1 LFGERH
7 CQSGSYYSQPG
18 CGFKKE
24 IGIKKEFN
32 RHIFM
37 IILVLNCGS
46 SSIKYQ
52 LFEMGDSTTVIAKGM
67 VERIGFTDAVISH
80 KPTGKDKYKHITPI
94 MDHTTGINL
103 IMAAL
108 VDAGHGVIGKTEE
121 IAAVGHRIVQGGEKY
136 KESVLITKE
145 VIRDIEACVELAPLH
160 NPANLK
166 GIISVDSLLPGLPQI
181 AVFDTSF
188 HQSMPSHAYMY
199 AIPREYYEKYGI
211 RKYGY
216 HGTSHKYVFKRTSEI
231 LNRDTRDM
239 KVVSCHL
246 GNGASVTA
254 IEHGRSLDTS
264 MGFTPVDGLIMGTRT
279 GDIDPGVLL
288 FLADKEHLSLKGISN
303 MINKRSGMVGISEIS
318 SDMRDLELAYY
329 EGNERANLALTMYA
343 YRVKKFIGAYAAIMN
358 GLDCVIFTGGIGEN
372 DFNIRRM
379 ICQNMEYIGLDFD
392 EPENHGIKGEDKII
406 SKPDSKVTALV
417 VKTNEELV
425 IAQDTFKILE
435 KCC

>member
-1 LFGERH
+1 
-7 CQSGSYYSQPG
+7 
-18 CGFKKE
+18 
-24 IGIKKEFN
+24 
-32 RHIFM
+32 M

-52 LFEMGDSTTVIAKGM
+52 LFKMGEQPEVIAKGM
-67 VERIGFTDAVISH
+67 VERIGFTDAVISI
-80 KPTGKDKYKHITPI
+80 KPAGKEKKKETKAI
-94 MDHTTGINL
+94 MDHTVGINL
-103 IMAAL
+103 IMELL
-108 VDAGHGVIGKTEE
+108 VDKENGVIGAANE
-121 IAAVGHRIVQGGEKY
+121 ITAVGHRVVQGGEKY
-136 KESVLITKE
+136 KESVLISKE
-145 VIRDIEACVELAPLH
+145 VIKDVEACIDLAPLH

-166 GIISVDSLLPGLPQI
+166 GIISVDNLIPGIPQV

-188 HQSMPSHAYMY
+188 HQSMPPHAYMY

-216 HGTSHKYVFKRTSEI
+216 HGTSHKYVYKRTSEI

-239 KVVSCHL
+239 KVISCHL

-288 FLADKEHLSLKGISN
+288 YLADKEHLSLKGVSN
-303 MINKRSGMVGISEIS
+303 LINKNSGMVGISEIS

-358 GLDCVIFTGGIGEN
+358 GLDLVIFTGGIGEN

-379 ICQNMEYIGLDFD
+379 ILQNMDYVGLDFD
-392 EPENHGIKGEDKII
+392 EPENHGVKGEDKII
-406 SKPDSKVTALV
+406 SKPDSRVTAMV
-417 VKTNEELV
+417 IKTNEELV
-425 IAQDTFKILE
+425 IASDTYKILE

>member
-1 LFGERH
+1 
-7 CQSGSYYSQPG
+7 
-18 CGFKKE
+18 
-24 IGIKKEFN
+24 
-32 RHIFM
+32 M

-52 LFEMGDSTTVIAKGM
+52 LFEMGEKAEVIAKGL
-67 VERIGFTDAVISH
+67 VERIGITDAVISH
-80 KPTGKDKYKHITPI
+80 IPTGKDKYKNISPI

-103 IMAAL
+103 IMKAL
-108 VDAGHGVIGKTEE
+108 VDKEYGVIKKIED
-121 IAAVGHRIVQGGEKY
+121 IAAVGHRVVQGGEKY

-145 VIRDIEACVELAPLH
+145 VIQDIESVIDLAPLH

-166 GIISVDSLLPGLPQI
+166 GIISVDTVLPGIPQI

-188 HQSMPSHAYMY
+188 HQSMPPHAFMY
-199 AIPREYYEKYGI
+199 AIPREYYEKYGV
-211 RKYGY
+211 RKYGF
-216 HGTSHKYVFKRTSEI
+216 HGTSHKYVYKKASEI
-231 LNRDTRDM
+231 MGKDTREM

-246 GNGASVTA
+246 GNGASVSA

-303 MINKRSGMVGISEIS
+303 MINKRSGMMGISEIS

-379 ICQNMEYIGLDFD
+379 IIQNMEYLGVDFD
-392 EPENHGIKGEDKII
+392 EPANHGVKGEDKII
-406 SKPDSKVTALV
+406 SKPDSKVKVLV
-417 VKTNEELV
+417 VRTNEELV
-425 IAQDTFKILE
+425 IASDTYKILE
-435 KCC
+435 KCF

>member
-1 LFGERH
+1 
-7 CQSGSYYSQPG
+7 
-18 CGFKKE
+18 
-24 IGIKKEFN
+24 
-32 RHIFM
+32 M

-52 LFEMGDSTTVIAKGM
+52 LFNMDNNEEVIAKGI

-80 KPTGKDKYKHITPI
+80 KPSGKAKHKQVLPI

-103 IMAAL
+103 VMTAL
-108 VDAGHGVIGKTEE
+108 VDKEHGVLKSVEE
-121 IAAVGHRIVQGGEKY
+121 IVAVGHRVVQGGEKY
-136 KESVLITKE
+136 KESVLINKE
-145 VIRDIEACVELAPLH
+145 VIQDIEACVDLAPLH

-166 GIISVDSLLPGLPQI
+166 GIISIDTLLPGIPQI

-188 HQSMPSHAYMY
+188 HQSMPPHAYMY
-199 AIPREYYEKYGI
+199 AVPREYYEKYGV

-216 HGTSHKYVFKRTSEI
+216 HGTSHKFVFKKTSKI
-231 LNRDTRDM
+231 LGKDTREM

-303 MINKRSGMVGISEIS
+303 MINKRSGMMGISEIS

-343 YRVKKFIGAYAAIMN
+343 YRVKKFIGAYATIMN

-379 ICQNMEYIGLDFD
+379 ILQNMEFLGLDFD
-392 EPENHGIKGEDKII
+392 ETENHGVKGEDKII
-406 SKPDSKVTALV
+406 SKPDSRVTAIV
-417 VKTNEELV
+417 VRTNEELV
-425 IAQDTFKILE
+425 IATDTYKILE

>member
-1 LFGERH
+1 
-7 CQSGSYYSQPG
+7 
-18 CGFKKE
+18 
-24 IGIKKEFN
+24 
-32 RHIFM
+32 M

-52 LFEMGDSTTVIAKGM
+52 LFNMDNNEEVIAKGI
-67 VERIGFTDAVISH
+67 VERIGFTDAVITH
-80 KPTGKDKYKHITPI
+80 KPSGKAKQKQILPI

-103 IMAAL
+103 VMAAL
-108 VDAGHGVIGKTEE
+108 VDKEHGVLKSVEE
-121 IAAVGHRIVQGGEKY
+121 IVAVGHRVVQGGEKY
-136 KESVLITKE
+136 LESVLITKE
-145 VIRDIEACVELAPLH
+145 VIQDIEACIDLAPLH

-166 GIISVDSLLPGLPQI
+166 GIISIDTLLPGIPQI

-188 HQSMPSHAYMY
+188 HQSMPPHAYMY
-199 AIPREYYEKYGI
+199 AVPREYYEKYGV

-216 HGTSHKYVFKRTSEI
+216 HGTSHKFVFKQTSQI
-231 LNRDTRDM
+231 LGKDTRHM

-254 IEHGRSLDTS
+254 IEHGKSLDTS

-288 FLADKEHLSLKGISN
+288 FLADKEHLSLKGLSN
-303 MINKRSGMVGISEIS
+303 MINKRSGMMGISEIS

-379 ICQNMEYIGLDFD
+379 ILQNMEYLGLDFD
-392 EPENHGIKGEDKII
+392 ETENHGVKGEDKII
-406 SKPDSKVTALV
+406 SKPDSRVTAIV

-425 IAQDTFKILE
+425 IATDTYKILE

>member
-1 LFGERH
+1 
-7 CQSGSYYSQPG
+7 
-18 CGFKKE
+18 
-24 IGIKKEFN
+24 
-32 RHIFM
+32 M

-52 LFEMGDSTTVIAKGM
+52 LFEMGDRTAVIAKGM

-103 IMAAL
+103 LMAAL
-108 VDAGHGVIGKTEE
+108 VDAEHGVISKIED

-145 VIRDIEACVELAPLH
+145 VIRDIEACIELAPLH

-166 GIISVDSLLPGLPQI
+166 GIISVDTLLPGLPQI

-188 HQSMPSHAYMY
+188 HQSMPPHAYMY

-231 LNRDTRDM
+231 LGRDTRDM

-264 MGFTPVDGLIMGTRT
+264 MGFTPGDGLIMGTRT

-379 ICQNMEYIGLDFD
+379 ICQNMEYLGLDFD
-392 EPENHGIKGEDKII
+392 EPLNHGIKGEDKII
-406 SKPDSKVTALV
+406 TKIDSRVTALV

-425 IAQDTFKILE
+425 IARDTFKILE

>member
-1 LFGERH
+1 
-7 CQSGSYYSQPG
+7 
-18 CGFKKE
+18 
-24 IGIKKEFN
+24 
-32 RHIFM
+32 M
-37 IILVLNCGS
+37 VILVLNCGS

-52 LFEMGDSTTVIAKGM
+52 LFEMGDSTTVIAKGI

-80 KPTGKDKYKHITPI
+80 KPTGKDKYKNITPI

-103 IMAAL
+103 LMAAL
-108 VDAGHGVIGKTEE
+108 VDTEHGVISKIEE

-145 VIRDIEACVELAPLH
+145 VIRDIEACVDLAPLH

-166 GIISVDSLLPGLPQI
+166 GIISVDTLIPGLPQI

-188 HQSMPSHAYMY
+188 HQSMPAHAFMY

-254 IEHGRSLDTS
+254 IKHGRSLDTS

-329 EGNERANLALTMYA
+329 EGNERANLALTIALTMYA

-379 ICQNMEYIGLDFD
+379 ICQNMEFLGLDFD
-392 EPENHGIKGEDKII
+392 ETENHGIKGEDKII
-406 SKPDSKVTALV
+406 TKPDSRVTALV

-425 IAQDTFKILE
+425 IARDTFKILE

>member
-1 LFGERH
+1 
-7 CQSGSYYSQPG
+7 
-18 CGFKKE
+18 
-24 IGIKKEFN
+24 
-32 RHIFM
+32 M

-52 LFEMGDSTTVIAKGM
+52 LFNMDNKEEVIARGM

-80 KPTGKDKYKHITPI
+80 KPKGKAKHKQILPI

-103 IMAAL
+103 VMAAL
-108 VDAGHGVIGKTEE
+108 VDKEHGVLKNVEE
-121 IAAVGHRIVQGGEKY
+121 IAAVGHRVVQGGEKY
-136 KESVLITKE
+136 QESVLITKE
-145 VIRDIEACVELAPLH
+145 VIQDIEACIDLAPLH

-166 GIISVDSLLPGLPQI
+166 GIISIDVMLPGIPQI

-188 HQSMPSHAYMY
+188 HQSMPPHAYMY
-199 AIPREYYEKYGI
+199 AIPREYYEKYGV

-216 HGTSHKYVFKRTSEI
+216 HGTSHKFVFKMTSKI
-231 LNRDTRDM
+231 LGKDTRDM

-303 MINKRSGMVGISEIS
+303 MINQRSGMMGISEIS

-379 ICQNMEYIGLDFD
+379 ILQNMEYLGLDFD
-392 EPENHGIKGEDKII
+392 ETENHGVKGEDKII
-406 SKPDSKVTALV
+406 SKSDSKVTAIV
-417 VKTNEELV
+417 VKTNEEHV
-425 IAQDTFKILE
+425 IATDTYRILE

>member
-1 LFGERH
+1 
-7 CQSGSYYSQPG
+7 
-18 CGFKKE
+18 
-24 IGIKKEFN
+24 
-32 RHIFM
+32 M

-52 LFEMGDSTTVIAKGM
+52 LFKMGEKAEVIAKGM

-80 KPTGKDKYKHITPI
+80 IPTGKDKFKNITPI

-103 IMAAL
+103 IVDAL
-108 VDAGHGVIGKTEE
+108 VSKDHGVIKKIEE
-121 IAAVGHRIVQGGEKY
+121 VSAVGHRVVQGGEKY
-136 KESVLITKE
+136 MESVLITKE
-145 VIRDIEACVELAPLH
+145 VIQDIEACIDLAPLH

-166 GIISVDSLLPGLPQI
+166 GIISIESLIHGIPQI

-188 HQSMPSHAYMY
+188 HQSMPPHAYMY
-199 AIPREYYEKYGI
+199 AIPREYYEKYGV
-211 RKYGY
+211 RKYGF
-216 HGTSHKYVFKRTSEI
+216 HGTSHKYVYKKASEI
-231 LNRDTRDM
+231 LGKDTREM

-254 IEHGRSLDTS
+254 IEHGRSMDTS

-288 FLADKEHLSLKGISN
+288 YLADKEHLSLKGISN
-303 MINKRSGMVGISEIS
+303 MINKRSGMMGISEIS

-329 EGNERANLALTMYA
+329 EGNERANLALTMFA

-379 ICQNMEYIGLDFD
+379 IAQNMDYLGLDFD
-392 EPENHGIKGEDKII
+392 ETQNHGVKGEDKVI

-425 IAQDTFKILE
+425 IASDTYKILE
-435 KCC
+435 KCF

>member
-1 LFGERH
+1 
-7 CQSGSYYSQPG
+7 
-18 CGFKKE
+18 
-24 IGIKKEFN
+24 
-32 RHIFM
+32 M

-52 LFEMGDSTTVIAKGM
+52 LFDMGEKAIVIAKGI

-80 KPTGKDKYKHITPI
+80 KPTGKDKYKNITPI

-108 VDAGHGVIGKTEE
+108 VDVDHGMIGSIDE
-121 IAAVGHRIVQGGEKY
+121 ISAVGHRVVQGGEKY

-145 VIRDIEACVELAPLH
+145 VIRDIEICVDLAPLH

-166 GIISVDSLLPGLPQI
+166 GIISVDSLLPGLPQV
-181 AVFDTSF
+181 AAFDTSF

-199 AIPREYYEKYGI
+199 AIPREYYEKYGV

-231 LNRDTRDM
+231 LGRDTREM

-254 IEHGRSLDTS
+254 IEHGRSMDTS

-379 ICQNMEYIGLDFD
+379 ICQNMEYLGLDFD

-406 SKPDSKVTALV
+406 TKQDSKVTALV
-417 VKTNEELV
+417 VKTNEEMV
-425 IAQDTFKILE
+425 IATDTYKILE

>member
-1 LFGERH
+1 
-7 CQSGSYYSQPG
+7 
-18 CGFKKE
+18 
-24 IGIKKEFN
+24 
-32 RHIFM
+32 M

-46 SSIKYQ
+46 SSIKYT
-52 LFEMGDSTTVIAKGM
+52 LYEMGESAKVIATGL
-67 VERIGFTDAVISH
+67 VERIGYTDAVISH
-80 KPTGKDKYKHITPI
+80 IPVGKDKYKHITPI
-94 MDHTTGINL
+94 MDHTVGINL
-103 IMAAL
+103 IMGAL
-108 VDAGHGVIGKTEE
+108 VHKDHGVIKDIGE
-121 IAAVGHRIVQGGEKY
+121 IAAVGHRVVQGGEKY
-136 KESVLITKE
+136 TESVLITKE
-145 VIRDIEACVELAPLH
+145 VIQDIEACIELAPLH

-166 GIISVDSLLPGLPQI
+166 GIISVDTLMPGIPQV

-188 HQSMPSHAYMY
+188 HQTMPPHAYMY

-216 HGTSHKYVFKRTSEI
+216 HGTSHKYVFKQASKI
-231 LNRDTRDM
+231 LGRDTREM

-254 IEHGRSLDTS
+254 IEHGKSMDTS

-303 MINKRSGMVGISEIS
+303 MINKRSGIMGISEIS

-343 YRVKKFIGAYAAIMN
+343 YRVKKFIGAYVAIMN

-379 ICQNMEYIGLDFD
+379 ICQNMEYLGLEFD
-392 EPENHGIKGEDKII
+392 EPGNHGVKGEDKVI
-406 SKPDSKVTALV
+406 SKPDSRVKVLV

-425 IAQDTFKILE
+425 IATDTYKILE

>member
-1 LFGERH
+1 
-7 CQSGSYYSQPG
+7 
-18 CGFKKE
+18 
-24 IGIKKEFN
+24 
-32 RHIFM
+32 M

-52 LFEMGDSTTVIAKGM
+52 LFDMGTAPVVIARGL

-80 KPTGKDKYKHITPI
+80 KSEGKEKYKLITPI
-94 MDHTTGINL
+94 MDHTVGINL
-103 IMAAL
+103 IMGAL
-108 VDAGHGVIGKTEE
+108 VHEEYGVIKHIDE
-121 IAAVGHRIVQGGEKY
+121 IAAVGHRVVQGGEKY
-136 KESVLITKE
+136 KESVLINKE
-145 VIRDIEACVELAPLH
+145 VIQDIEACIELAPLH

-166 GIISVDSLLPGLPQI
+166 GIISVDNLIPGLPQV

-188 HQSMPSHAYMY
+188 HQSMPPHAYMY

-216 HGTSHKYVFKRTSEI
+216 HGTSHKYVFKQASKI
-231 LNRDTRDM
+231 LGKDTREM

-254 IEHGRSLDTS
+254 IEHGRSMDTS

-303 MINKRSGMVGISEIS
+303 MINKRSGMMGISEIS

-329 EGNERANLALTMYA
+329 EGNERASLALTMYA
-343 YRVKKFIGAYAAIMN
+343 YRVKKFIGAYATIMN

-379 ICQNMEYIGLDFD
+379 ICQNMEFLGLDFD
-392 EPENHGIKGEDKII
+392 EIANHGVKGEDKVI
-406 SKPDSKVTALV
+406 SKPDSRVKALV

-425 IAQDTFKILE
+425 IATDTFKILE
-435 KCC
+435 KCL

>member
-1 LFGERH
+1 
-7 CQSGSYYSQPG
+7 
-18 CGFKKE
+18 
-24 IGIKKEFN
+24 
-32 RHIFM
+32 M

-52 LFEMGDSTTVIAKGM
+52 LFEMGDSTIVVAKGI
-67 VERIGFTDAVISH
+67 VERIGFTDAIISH
-80 KPTGKDKYKHITPI
+80 KPTGKDKYKNITPI

-108 VDAGHGVIGKTEE
+108 VNAEHGVIGNIEE
-121 IAAVGHRIVQGGEKY
+121 IVAVGHRIVQGGEKY
-136 KESVLITKE
+136 QESVLITKE
-145 VIRDIEACVELAPLH
+145 VIRDIEACIDLAPLH

-166 GIISVDSLLPGLPQI
+166 GIISIDTLLPGLPQI

-188 HQSMPSHAYMY
+188 HQSMPPHAYMY

-231 LNRDTRDM
+231 VHRDTREM

-379 ICQNMEYIGLDFD
+379 ICQNMEYLGLDFD
-392 EPENHGIKGEDKII
+392 ETENHGVKGEDKII
-406 SKPDSKVTALV
+406 TKPESKVTALV

-425 IAQDTFKILE
+425 IARDTFKIVE

>member
-1 LFGERH
+1 
-7 CQSGSYYSQPG
+7 
-18 CGFKKE
+18 
-24 IGIKKEFN
+24 
-32 RHIFM
+32 M

-52 LFEMGDSTTVIAKGM
+52 LFNMDNNEEVIAKGI

-80 KPTGKDKYKHITPI
+80 KPSGKAKHKQVLPI

-108 VDAGHGVIGKTEE
+108 VDKEHGVLKSVEE
-121 IAAVGHRIVQGGEKY
+121 IIAVGHRVVQGGEKY
-136 KESVLITKE
+136 KESVLINKE
-145 VIRDIEACVELAPLH
+145 VIQDIEACVDLAPLH

-166 GIISVDSLLPGLPQI
+166 GIISIENLLPGIPQI

-188 HQSMPSHAYMY
+188 HQSMPPHAFMY
-199 AIPREYYEKYGI
+199 AVPREYYEKYGV

-216 HGTSHKYVFKRTSEI
+216 HGTSHKYVFKKTSKI
-231 LNRDTRDM
+231 LGKDTREM

-303 MINKRSGMVGISEIS
+303 MINKRSGMMGISEIS
-318 SDMRDLELAYY
+318 SE
-329 EGNERANLALTMYA
+329 
-343 YRVKKFIGAYAAIMN
+343 V
-358 GLDCVIFTGGIGEN
+358 
-372 DFNIRRM
+372 
-379 ICQNMEYIGLDFD
+379 IGL
-392 EPENHGIKGEDKII
+392 
-406 SKPDSKVTALV
+406 VWV
-417 VKTNEELV
+417 
-425 IAQDTFKILE
+425 
-435 KCC
+435 

>member
-1 LFGERH
+1 
-7 CQSGSYYSQPG
+7 
-18 CGFKKE
+18 
-24 IGIKKEFN
+24 
-32 RHIFM
+32 M

-52 LFEMGDSTTVIAKGM
+52 VFKMGKEANVIARGM
-67 VERIGFTDAVISH
+67 VERIGFTDAVINH
-80 KPTGKDKYKHITPI
+80 QPEGKEDYKNVTPI
-94 MDHTTGINL
+94 MDHTVGINL
-103 IMAAL
+103 IMDAL
-108 VDAGHGVIGKTEE
+108 THKEHGVIKKIED
-121 IAAVGHRIVQGGEKY
+121 IAAVGHRVVQGGEKY

-145 VIRDIEACVELAPLH
+145 VIQDIERCIELAPLH

-166 GIISVDSLLPGLPQI
+166 GILSVDNLIPGLPQT

-188 HQSMPSHAYMY
+188 HQSMPPHAYMY

-216 HGTSHKYVFKRTSEI
+216 HGTSHKYVVKRASE
-231 LNRDTRDM
+231 LLGKDTREM

-254 IEHGRSLDTS
+254 VEHGKSQDTS
-264 MGFTPVDGLIMGTRT
+264 MGFTPVDGLIMGTRS

-288 FLADKEHLSLKGISN
+288 YLADKEHLSLKGISN
-303 MINKRSGMVGISEIS
+303 LINKRSGIIGISEIS

-343 YRVKKFIGAYAAIMN
+343 YRVKKFIGAYTAIMN
-358 GLDCVIFTGGIGEN
+358 GLDCFIFTGGIGEN

-379 ICQNMEYIGLDFD
+379 ICQHMDYLGLNFD
-392 EPENHGIKGEDKII
+392 EVANHGVKGEDKII
-406 SKPDSKVTALV
+406 SKPESRVTALV
-417 VKTNEELV
+417 VKTNEELI
-425 IAQDTFKILE
+425 IATDTYKILK
-435 KCC
+435 KCL

>member
-1 LFGERH
+1 
-7 CQSGSYYSQPG
+7 
-18 CGFKKE
+18 
-24 IGIKKEFN
+24 
-32 RHIFM
+32 M

-52 LFEMGDSTTVIAKGM
+52 LFEMSEKAVVIAKGL
-67 VERIGFTDAVISH
+67 VERIGFTDAIISH
-80 KPTGKDKYKHITPI
+80 IPTGKDRYKNITPI

-103 IMAAL
+103 IMKAL
-108 VDAGHGVIGKTEE
+108 VNEEHGVIKKIEE
-121 IAAVGHRIVQGGEKY
+121 IAAVGHRVVQGGEKY
-136 KESVLITKE
+136 IESVLITKE
-145 VIRDIEACVELAPLH
+145 VIHDIEAVIDLAPLH

-166 GIISVDSLLPGLPQI
+166 GIISVDSILPGIPQI
-181 AVFDTSF
+181 ATFDTSF
-188 HQSMPSHAYMY
+188 HQSMPPHAYMY
-199 AIPREYYEKYGI
+199 AIPREYYEKYGV

-216 HGTSHKYVFKRTSEI
+216 HGTSHKYVYKRASEI
-231 LNRDTRDM
+231 MGRDTREM

-254 IEHGRSLDTS
+254 IEHGRSLDNS

-279 GDIDPGVLL
+279 GDIDPSVLL

-303 MINKRSGMVGISEIS
+303 MINKRSGMMGISEIS

-379 ICQNMEYIGLDFD
+379 IIQNMEYLGLEFD
-392 EPENHGIKGEDKII
+392 EPGNHGVRGEDKII
-406 SKPDSKVTALV
+406 SKTDSKVTVLV
-417 VKTNEELV
+417 IQTNEELV
-425 IAQDTFKILE
+425 IATDTYKILE
-435 KCC
+435 KCF

>member
-1 LFGERH
+1 
-7 CQSGSYYSQPG
+7 
-18 CGFKKE
+18 
-24 IGIKKEFN
+24 
-32 RHIFM
+32 M

-52 LFEMGDSTTVIAKGM
+52 LFNMDNNEEVIAKGI

-80 KPTGKDKYKHITPI
+80 KPSGKAKHKQVLPI

-103 IMAAL
+103 VMTAL
-108 VDAGHGVIGKTEE
+108 VDKEHGVLKSVEE
-121 IAAVGHRIVQGGEKY
+121 IVAVGHRVVQGGEKY
-136 KESVLITKE
+136 KESVLINKE
-145 VIRDIEACVELAPLH
+145 VIQDIEACVDLAPLH

-166 GIISVDSLLPGLPQI
+166 GIISIDTLLPGIPQI

-188 HQSMPSHAYMY
+188 HQSMPPHAYMY
-199 AIPREYYEKYGI
+199 AVPREYYEKYGV

-216 HGTSHKYVFKRTSEI
+216 HGTSHKFVFKKTSKI
-231 LNRDTRDM
+231 LGKDTREM

-303 MINKRSGMVGISEIS
+303 MINKRSGMMGISEIS

-343 YRVKKFIGAYAAIMN
+343 YRVKKFIGAYATIMN

-379 ICQNMEYIGLDFD
+379 ILQNMEFLGLHFD
-392 EPENHGIKGEDKII
+392 ETENHGVKGEDKII
-406 SKPDSKVTALV
+406 SKPDSRVTAIV
-417 VKTNEELV
+417 VRTNEELV
-425 IAQDTFKILE
+425 IATDTYKILE

>member
-1 LFGERH
+1 
-7 CQSGSYYSQPG
+7 
-18 CGFKKE
+18 
-24 IGIKKEFN
+24 
-32 RHIFM
+32 M

-52 LFEMGDSTTVIAKGM
+52 LFNMGDTEEVIAKGI

-80 KPTGKDKYKHITPI
+80 KPTGKAKHKEILPI
-94 MDHTTGINL
+94 MDHTTGINMV
-103 IMAAL
+103 MAAL
-108 VDAGHGVIGKTEE
+108 VNEEHGVLKNVEE
-121 IAAVGHRIVQGGEKY
+121 IVAVGHRVVQGGEKY

-145 VIRDIEACVELAPLH
+145 VIQDIEACIDLAPLH

-166 GIISVDSLLPGLPQI
+166 GIISIDTLLPGIPQI

-199 AIPREYYEKYGI
+199 AIPREYYEKYGV

-216 HGTSHKYVFKRTSEI
+216 HGTSHKYVYRRASEI
-231 LNRDTRDM
+231 LNKDTRDL

-254 IEHGRSLDTS
+254 IEHGKSMDTS

-288 FLADKEHLSLKGISN
+288 FLADKEHLSLKGVSN
-303 MINKRSGMVGISEIS
+303 MINQRSGMMGISEIS

-358 GLDCVIFTGGIGEN
+358 GLDLVIFTGGIGEN

-379 ICQNMEYIGLDFD
+379 ILQNMEYLGLDFD
-392 EPENHGIKGEDKII
+392 EPGNHGVKGEDKLI
-406 SKPDSKVTALV
+406 SKPDSRVTSMV
-417 VKTNEELV
+417 IRTNEELV
-425 IAQDTFKILE
+425 IASDTYKILE
-435 KCC
+435 KCF

>member
-1 LFGERH
+1 
-7 CQSGSYYSQPG
+7 
-18 CGFKKE
+18 
-24 IGIKKEFN
+24 
-32 RHIFM
+32 M

-52 LFEMGDSTTVIAKGM
+52 LFNMDGKDEVIAKGM

-80 KPTGKDKYKHITPI
+80 KPSGKAKHKQVQPI

-103 IMAAL
+103 VMSLL
-108 VDAGHGVIGKTEE
+108 VDKEHGVLENIED
-121 IAAVGHRIVQGGEKY
+121 ILAVGHRVVQGGEKY
-136 KESVLITKE
+136 LESVLITKE
-145 VIRDIEACVELAPLH
+145 VIQDIEACVDLAPLH

-166 GIISVDSLLPGLPQI
+166 GIISVDTFLPGIPQI

-188 HQSMPSHAYMY
+188 HQSMPSHAFMY
-199 AIPREYYEKYGI
+199 ALPREYYEKYGV

-216 HGTSHKYVFKRTSEI
+216 HGTSHKFVYKRASQI
-231 LNRDTRDM
+231 LNKDTRDM

-254 IEHGRSLDTS
+254 IEHGRSMDTS

-288 FLADKEHLSLKGISN
+288 FLADKEHLSLKGLSN
-303 MINKRSGMVGISEIS
+303 MINKRSGIMGISEIS

-358 GLDCVIFTGGIGEN
+358 GLDLVIFTGGIGEN

-379 ICQNMEYIGLDFD
+379 ILQNMDYLGLDFD
-392 EPENHGIKGEDKII
+392 EPGNHGIKGEDKII
-406 SKPDSKVTALV
+406 SKTDSRVTAMV
-417 VKTNEELV
+417 IKTDEELV
-425 IAQDTFKILE
+425 IANDTYKILE

>member
-1 LFGERH
+1 
-7 CQSGSYYSQPG
+7 
-18 CGFKKE
+18 
-24 IGIKKEFN
+24 
-32 RHIFM
+32 M

-52 LFEMGDSTTVIAKGM
+52 LFKMEDNAEVVAKGI

-80 KPTGKDKYKHITPI
+80 KPTGKTKHKQILPI

-103 IMAAL
+103 VMAML
-108 VDAGHGVIGKTEE
+108 VDKEHGVLGKIEE
-121 IAAVGHRIVQGGEKY
+121 IAAVGHRVVQGGEKY

-145 VIRDIEACVELAPLH
+145 VIQDVEACVDLAPLH

-166 GIISVDSLLPGLPQI
+166 GIISVDTLLPGIPQI

-188 HQSMPSHAYMY
+188 HQSMPPYAYMY
-199 AIPREYYEKYGI
+199 AIPREYYEKYGV

-216 HGTSHKYVFKRTSEI
+216 HGTSHKFVYKRASQI
-231 LNRDTRDM
+231 LNKDTRVM

-254 IEHGRSLDTS
+254 IEHGKSMDTS

-288 FLADKEHLSLKGISN
+288 FLADKEHLSLKGVSN
-303 MINKRSGMVGISEIS
+303 MINKRSGIMGISEIS

-358 GLDCVIFTGGIGEN
+358 GLDLVIFTGGIGEN

-379 ICQNMEYIGLDFD
+379 ILQNMDYLGLDFD
-392 EPENHGIKGEDKII
+392 EPGNHGVKGEDKII
-406 SKPDSKVTALV
+406 SKPDSRVTAMV
-417 VKTNEELV
+417 IKTDEELV
-425 IAQDTFKILE
+425 IASDTYKILE

>member
-1 LFGERH
+1 
-7 CQSGSYYSQPG
+7 
-18 CGFKKE
+18 
-24 IGIKKEFN
+24 
-32 RHIFM
+32 M
-37 IILVLNCGS
+37 IVLVLNCGS

-52 LFEMGDSTTVIAKGM
+52 LFDMGEKNKADVIARGV

-80 KPTGKDKYKHITPI
+80 KPVEKDKYKQIAPI
-94 MDHTTGINL
+94 MDHTTGINM
-103 IMAAL
+103 IVEAL
-108 VDAGHGVIGKTEE
+108 VHPEHGVIDGVEQ
-121 IAAVGHRIVQGGEKY
+121 IIAVGHRVVQGGEKY
-136 KESVLITKE
+136 KESMLITKE
-145 VIRDIEACVELAPLH
+145 VIKDIEACIELAPLH

-166 GIISVDSLLPGLPQI
+166 GIISIDTLLPGIPQV

-188 HQSMPSHAYMY
+188 HQSMPPHAYMY

-216 HGTSHKYVFKRTSEI
+216 HGTSHKYVFKKASEI
-231 LNRDTRDM
+231 MGKDTRDM

-246 GNGASVTA
+246 GNGASVSA
-254 IEHGRSLDTS
+254 IEHGRSMDTS

-303 MINKRSGMVGISEIS
+303 LINKRSGMMGISEIS

-379 ICQNMEYIGLDFD
+379 ICQNMEFLGLEFD
-392 EPENHGIKGEDKII
+392 EPMNHGVKNEDKII
-406 SKPDSKVTALV
+406 SKPDSRVTALV
-417 VKTNEELV
+417 VRTNEELV
-425 IAQDTFKILE
+425 IATDTYKILE